1 MPPFLADDRW
11 SHAIGKQTVF
21 VFLISVCHPERREAC
36 PTADRSRSFFERT
49 ARKNR
54 GANATMGSRN
64 EFGWLSTVNVTFSR
78 QDTESLNEI
87 PHRPKGLALSPR
99 SSLGESS
106 TPLRMTG

>member
-1 MPPFLADDRW
+1 
-11 SHAIGKQTVF
+11 
-21 VFLISVCHPERREAC
+21 
-36 PTADRSRSFFERT
+36 
-49 ARKNR
+49 
-54 GANATMGSRN
+54 MGSLN

-78 QDTESLNEI
+78 QATESPNEI